1 MQICN
6 NVFLK
11 KLKQD
16 TVRQYSIELEGGYA
30 VFCIIPLVYLE
41 YLRIKIN
48 TVVCILFG
56 LMEVIT
62 RYNSNQNS

>member
-1 MQICN
+1 MGMQICN

-30 VFCIIPLVYLE
+30 VFCIIPFGVF
-41 YLRIKIN
+41 RILKNKNKYSCMHIIW
-48 TVVCILFG
+48 TDG
-56 LMEVIT
+56 
-62 RYNSNQNS
+62 SNY

>member
-1 MQICN
+1 MLSF
-6 NVFLK
+6 VLY
-11 KLKQD
+11 L
-16 TVRQYSIELEGGYA
+16 
-30 VFCIIPLVYLE
+30 LVYLE

-62 RYNSNQNS
+62 RYNGNQNS